1 MSLFTKNIDTPVG
14 PMWIAANDDGIC
26 LFEFEDRRRIDQ
38 IMKRIT
44 SLLSTDFIVG
54 HHPYHTLLE
63 AQVSEY
69 FAGTRKTFDLP
80 LQLVGSEFQKKVW
93 TGLLD
98 IPFGKTRSYKEQS
111 IFLGDEKAIRAVAG
125 ANGQNSIAII
135 VPCHRVI
142 GSSGSLTG
150 YGGGLQRKQWLL
162 EHEAKYAGHGRQMD
176 MFGE

>member
-44 SLLSTDFIVG
+44 SLLDTDFVVG
-54 HHPYHTLLE
+54 DHPYHALLE
-63 AQVSEY
+63 TQMNEY
-69 FAGTRKTFDLP
+69 FAGIRKEFDLP

-93 TGLLD
+93 TGLLE

-150 YGGGLQRKQWLL
+150 YGGGLPRKKWLL
-162 EHEAKYAGHGRQMD
+162 EHEQKYSGHAQQIG
-176 MFGE
+176 MFG

>member
-1 MSLFTKNIDTPVG
+1 
-14 PMWIAANDDGIC
+14 MWMAANDDGIC
-26 LFEFEDRRRIDQ
+26 LFEFEDRRHIEQ

-44 SLLSTDFIVG
+44 TLLDTDFAVG
-54 HHPYHTLLE
+54 DHPYHALLE
-63 AQVSEY
+63 TQVNEY
-69 FAGTRKTFDLP
+69 FAGTRKVFDLP
-80 LQLVGSEFQKKVW
+80 LHLVGSEFQKKVW

-150 YGGGLQRKQWLL
+150 YGGGLRRKQWLL
-162 EHEAKYAGHGRQMD
+162 EHESKHSGRGQQMD
-176 MFGE
+176 MFG